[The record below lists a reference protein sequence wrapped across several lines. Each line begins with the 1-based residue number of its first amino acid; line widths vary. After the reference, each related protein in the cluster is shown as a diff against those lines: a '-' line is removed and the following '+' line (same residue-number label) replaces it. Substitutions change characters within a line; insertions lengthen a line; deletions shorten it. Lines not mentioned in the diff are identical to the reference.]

1 MGFAIF
7 IIRLRN
13 LAISVQPEKTR
24 TIAKT
29 KTLNTVIALNGKKK
43 QKNKK
48 IKNVNALSKIK
59 GN

>member
-1 MGFAIF
+1 MEFAIF

-29 KTLNTVIALNGKKK
+29 KTLNTVLALNGKKK
-43 QKNKK
+43 TNKQ